1 MGRLEGKTALVTGAA
16 SGIGLQTSIR
26 LAEEGARV
34 MMTDINLEEGLQQAE
49 KLGTNAAFLKL
60 DITEEEEWISVLGET
75 VKRFD
80 RLEILVN
87 SAGMV
92 LIADV
97 EQITL
102 EDWRKV
108 HAVNLDGTFL
118 GCKHGVRVMKEFGA
132 GSIINLS
139 SVSGMIGGF
148 NLAAYNSSKG
158 AVRMLTKSVALHC
171 ARAGYGI
178 RCNSIHP
185 TFIETP
191 MLESMIRDSPDPEKA
206 RQTLVRQVPLRRI
219 GKPDDVAKMIVLISF
234 FRFFSCKKLPSS
246 KCIDKYQLGG
256 LPLDHGSYHGRVV
269 NRPTGTCRY
278 TYYWAA
284 FCS

>member
-49 KLGTNAAFLKL
+49 KPGANATFLKL
-60 DITEEEEWISVLGET
+60 DITEEEEWISVLDET

-80 RLEILVN
+80 RLDILVN

-118 GCKHGVRVMKEFGA
+118 GCKHGVRVMKEFVA

-219 GKPDDVAKMIVLISF
+219 GKPDDVANMIVYLASDESTF
-234 FRFFSCKKLPSS
+234 
-246 KCIDKYQLGG
+246 
-256 LPLDHGSYHGRVV
+256 V
-269 NRPTGTCRY
+269 TGTEMVIDGGVI
-278 TYYWAA
+278 AQ
-284 FCS
+284 

>member
-34 MMTDINLEEGLQQAE
+34 MMTDINLEKVRQQAE
-49 KLGTNAAFLKL
+49 KIDAIATFLKL
-60 DITEEEEWISVLGET
+60 DITEEEEWISVLDET

-80 RLEILVN
+80 RLDILVN

-191 MLESMIRDSPDPEKA
+191 MLESMILDSPDPEKA

-219 GKPDDVAKMIVLISF
+219 GKPDDVANMIVYLASDESTF
-234 FRFFSCKKLPSS
+234 
-246 KCIDKYQLGG
+246 
-256 LPLDHGSYHGRVV
+256 V
-269 NRPTGTCRY
+269 TGTEMVIDGGVI
-278 TYYWAA
+278 AQ
-284 FCS
+284 

>member
-49 KLGTNAAFLKL
+49 KLGTNATFLKL
-60 DITEEEEWISVLGET
+60 DITEEEEWISVLDET
-75 VKRFD
+75 VKRYD
-80 RLEILVN
+80 RLDILVN

-219 GKPDDVAKMIVLISF
+219 GKPDDVANMIVYLASDESTF
-234 FRFFSCKKLPSS
+234 
-246 KCIDKYQLGG
+246 
-256 LPLDHGSYHGRVV
+256 V
-269 NRPTGTCRY
+269 TGTEMVIDGGVI
-278 TYYWAA
+278 AQ
-284 FCS
+284 

>member
-34 MMTDINLEEGLQQAE
+34 MMTDINLEEGRQQAE
-49 KLGTNAAFLKL
+49 KLGANATFLKL
-60 DITEEEEWISVLGET
+60 DITEEDEWISVLDET

-80 RLEILVN
+80 RLDILVN

-191 MLESMIRDSPDPEKA
+191 MLESMIRNSPDPEKA

-219 GKPDDVAKMIVLISF
+219 GKPDDVANMIVYLASDESTF
-234 FRFFSCKKLPSS
+234 
-246 KCIDKYQLGG
+246 
-256 LPLDHGSYHGRVV
+256 V
-269 NRPTGTCRY
+269 TGTEMVIDGGVI
-278 TYYWAA
+278 AQ
-284 FCS
+284 

>member
-26 LAEEGARV
+26 LAEEGALV
-34 MMTDINLEEGLQQAE
+34 MMTDINHEEGLQQAE
-49 KLGTNAAFLKL
+49 KIGANATFLKL
-60 DITEEEEWISVLGET
+60 DITEEEEWISVLDET
-75 VKRFD
+75 VKGFG
-80 RLEILVN
+80 RLDILVN

-118 GCKHGVRVMKEFGA
+118 SCKHGVRVMKEFGA

-219 GKPDDVAKMIVLISF
+219 GRPDDVANMIVYLASDESTF
-234 FRFFSCKKLPSS
+234 
-246 KCIDKYQLGG
+246 
-256 LPLDHGSYHGRVV
+256 V
-269 NRPTGTCRY
+269 TGTEMVIDGGVI
-278 TYYWAA
+278 AQ
-284 FCS
+284 

>member
-26 LAEEGARV
+26 LAEEGALV
-34 MMTDINLEEGLQQAE
+34 MMTDINLKEIRQQAE
-49 KLGTNAAFLKL
+49 KLGSNATFLKL
-60 DITEEEEWISVLGET
+60 DITEEEEWISVLDET

-80 RLEILVN
+80 RLDILVN

-191 MLESMIRDSPDPEKA
+191 MLQSMIRDSPDPEKA

-219 GKPDDVAKMIVLISF
+219 GKPDDVANMIVYLASDESTF
-234 FRFFSCKKLPSS
+234 
-246 KCIDKYQLGG
+246 
-256 LPLDHGSYHGRVV
+256 V
-269 NRPTGTCRY
+269 TGTEMVIDGGVI
-278 TYYWAA
+278 AQ
-284 FCS
+284 

>member
-49 KLGTNAAFLKL
+49 KLGANATFLKL
-60 DITEEEEWISVLGET
+60 DITEEEEWISVLDET

-80 RLEILVN
+80 RLDILVN

-219 GKPDDVAKMIVLISF
+219 GKPEDVANMIVYLASDESTF
-234 FRFFSCKKLPSS
+234 
-246 KCIDKYQLGG
+246 
-256 LPLDHGSYHGRVV
+256 V
-269 NRPTGTCRY
+269 TGTEMVIDGGVI
-278 TYYWAA
+278 AQ
-284 FCS
+284 

>member
-34 MMTDINLEEGLQQAE
+34 MMTDINLEKVRQQAE
-49 KLGTNAAFLKL
+49 KIDANAALLKL
-60 DITEEEEWISVLGET
+60 DITEEEEWISVLDET

-80 RLEILVN
+80 RLDILVN

-206 RQTLVRQVPLRRI
+206 RQTLVRQVPLSRI
-219 GKPDDVAKMIVLISF
+219 GKPDDVANMIVYLASDESTF
-234 FRFFSCKKLPSS
+234 
-246 KCIDKYQLGG
+246 
-256 LPLDHGSYHGRVV
+256 V
-269 NRPTGTCRY
+269 TGTEMVIDGGVI
-278 TYYWAA
+278 AQ
-284 FCS
+284 

>member
-34 MMTDINLEEGLQQAE
+34 MMTDINLEEGRHQAE
-49 KLGTNAAFLKL
+49 KLGANATFLKL
-60 DITEEEEWISVLGET
+60 DITEEEEWISVLDET

-80 RLEILVN
+80 RLDILVN

-191 MLESMIRDSPDPEKA
+191 MLESMIRDSPDPEKT

-219 GKPDDVAKMIVLISF
+219 GKPDDVANMIVYLASDESTF
-234 FRFFSCKKLPSS
+234 
-246 KCIDKYQLGG
+246 
-256 LPLDHGSYHGRVV
+256 V
-269 NRPTGTCRY
+269 TGTEMVIDGGVI
-278 TYYWAA
+278 AQ
-284 FCS
+284 

>member
-1 MGRLEGKTALVTGAA
+1 
-16 SGIGLQTSIR
+16 
-26 LAEEGARV
+26 
-34 MMTDINLEEGLQQAE
+34 MMTDINIEEGLQQAE
-49 KLGTNAAFLKL
+49 KLGANATFLKL
-60 DITEEEEWISVLGET
+60 DITEEEEWISVLDET

-80 RLEILVN
+80 RLDILVN

-97 EQITL
+97 EQILL

-118 GCKHGVRVMKEFGA
+118 GCKHGVRVMKEFRA

-219 GKPDDVAKMIVLISF
+219 GKPDDVANMIVYLASDESTF
-234 FRFFSCKKLPSS
+234 
-246 KCIDKYQLGG
+246 
-256 LPLDHGSYHGRVV
+256 V
-269 NRPTGTCRY
+269 TGTEMVIDGGVI
-278 TYYWAA
+278 AQ
-284 FCS
+284 

>member
-34 MMTDINLEEGLQQAE
+34 MMTDINLEEGRQQAE
-49 KLGTNAAFLKL
+49 KLGANATFLKL
-60 DITEEEEWISVLGET
+60 DITEEEEWISVLDET

-80 RLEILVN
+80 RLDILVN

-219 GKPDDVAKMIVLISF
+219 GKPDDVANMIVYLASDESTF
-234 FRFFSCKKLPSS
+234 
-246 KCIDKYQLGG
+246 
-256 LPLDHGSYHGRVV
+256 V
-269 NRPTGTCRY
+269 TGTEMVIDGGVI
-278 TYYWAA
+278 AQ
-284 FCS
+284 

>member
-34 MMTDINLEEGLQQAE
+34 MMTDINLEKVRQQPE
-49 KLGTNAAFLKL
+49 KIDANAAFLKL

-80 RLEILVN
+80 RLDILVN

-102 EDWRKV
+102 EDWRNV

-219 GKPDDVAKMIVLISF
+219 GKPDDVANMIVYLASDESTF
-234 FRFFSCKKLPSS
+234 
-246 KCIDKYQLGG
+246 
-256 LPLDHGSYHGRVV
+256 V
-269 NRPTGTCRY
+269 TGTEMVIDGGVI
-278 TYYWAA
+278 AQ
-284 FCS
+284 

>member
-1 MGRLEGKTALVTGAA
+1 MGRLEGKTALLTGAA

-34 MMTDINLEEGLQQAE
+34 MMTDINLEKVRQQAE
-49 KLGTNAAFLKL
+49 KIDANATFLKL
-60 DITEEEEWISVLGET
+60 DITEEEEWISVLDET

-80 RLEILVN
+80 RLDILVN

-219 GKPDDVAKMIVLISF
+219 GKPEDVANMIVYLASDESTF
-234 FRFFSCKKLPSS
+234 
-246 KCIDKYQLGG
+246 
-256 LPLDHGSYHGRVV
+256 V
-269 NRPTGTCRY
+269 TGTEMVIDGGVI
-278 TYYWAA
+278 AQ
-284 FCS
+284 

>member
-34 MMTDINLEEGLQQAE
+34 MMTDINLEKVRQQAE
-49 KLGTNAAFLKL
+49 KIGANATFLKL
-60 DITEEEEWISVLGET
+60 DITEEEEWISALDET

-80 RLEILVN
+80 RLDILVN

-219 GKPDDVAKMIVLISF
+219 GKPEDVANMIVYLASDESTF
-234 FRFFSCKKLPSS
+234 
-246 KCIDKYQLGG
+246 
-256 LPLDHGSYHGRVV
+256 V
-269 NRPTGTCRY
+269 TGTEMVIDGGVI
-278 TYYWAA
+278 AQ
-284 FCS
+284 

>member
-34 MMTDINLEEGLQQAE
+34 MMTDINLEEVRQQAE
-49 KLGTNAAFLKL
+49 KLGANATFLKL
-60 DITEEEEWISVLGET
+60 DITEEEEWISVLDET

-80 RLEILVN
+80 RLDILVN

-219 GKPDDVAKMIVLISF
+219 GKPDDVANMIVYLASDESTF
-234 FRFFSCKKLPSS
+234 
-246 KCIDKYQLGG
+246 
-256 LPLDHGSYHGRVV
+256 V
-269 NRPTGTCRY
+269 TGTEMVIDGGVI
-278 TYYWAA
+278 AQ
-284 FCS
+284 

>member
-34 MMTDINLEEGLQQAE
+34 MMTDINLEKVRQQAE
-49 KLGTNAAFLKL
+49 KPGANATFLKL
-60 DITEEEEWISVLGET
+60 DITEEEEWISVLDET

-80 RLEILVN
+80 RLDILVN

-219 GKPDDVAKMIVLISF
+219 GKPDDVANMIVYLASDESTF
-234 FRFFSCKKLPSS
+234 
-246 KCIDKYQLGG
+246 
-256 LPLDHGSYHGRVV
+256 V
-269 NRPTGTCRY
+269 TGTEMVIDGGVI
-278 TYYWAA
+278 AQ
-284 FCS
+284 

>member
-26 LAEEGARV
+26 LAEEGALV
-34 MMTDINLEEGLQQAE
+34 VMTDVNLEEGLQQVE
-49 KLGTNAAFLKL
+49 KLGANAAFLKL
-60 DITEEEEWISVLGET
+60 DITEEEEWISVLDET
-75 VKRFD
+75 LKRFG
-80 RLEILVN
+80 RLDILVN
-87 SAGMV
+87 SAGIV

-139 SVSGMIGGF
+139 SVSGLIGGF

-171 ARAGYGI
+171 ARTGYGI

-206 RQTLVRQVPLRRI
+206 RQKLVRQVPLRRI
-219 GKPDDVAKMIVLISF
+219 GKPDDVANMIVYLASDESTF
-234 FRFFSCKKLPSS
+234 
-246 KCIDKYQLGG
+246 
-256 LPLDHGSYHGRVV
+256 V
-269 NRPTGTCRY
+269 TGTEMVIDGGVI
-278 TYYWAA
+278 AQ
-284 FCS
+284 

>member
-1 MGRLEGKTALVTGAA
+1 MGRLEGKTALVTGAS
-16 SGIGLQTSIR
+16 SGIGLQTSMR

-34 MMTDINLEEGLQQAE
+34 MMTDINLEEGRQQAE
-49 KLGTNAAFLKL
+49 KLGATATFLKL
-60 DITEEEEWISVLGET
+60 DITEEEEWISVLDET

-80 RLEILVN
+80 RLDILVN

-102 EDWRKV
+102 EDWKKV

-191 MLESMIRDSPDPEKA
+191 MLESMILDSPDPEKA

-219 GKPDDVAKMIVLISF
+219 GKPDDVANMIVYLASDESTF
-234 FRFFSCKKLPSS
+234 
-246 KCIDKYQLGG
+246 
-256 LPLDHGSYHGRVV
+256 V
-269 NRPTGTCRY
+269 TGTEMVIDGGVI
-278 TYYWAA
+278 AQ
-284 FCS
+284 

>member
-49 KLGTNAAFLKL
+49 KPGTNAAFLKL

-75 VKRFD
+75 VKRFGHLD
-80 RLEILVN
+80 ILVN

-108 HAVNLDGTFL
+108 HAINLDGTFL
-118 GCKHGVRVMKEFGA
+118 GCKHGVKVMKEFGA

-191 MLESMIRDSPDPEKA
+191 MLESMILDSPDPEKA

-219 GKPDDVAKMIVLISF
+219 GKPDDVANMIVYLASDESTF
-234 FRFFSCKKLPSS
+234 
-246 KCIDKYQLGG
+246 
-256 LPLDHGSYHGRVV
+256 V
-269 NRPTGTCRY
+269 TGTEMVIDGGVI
-278 TYYWAA
+278 AQ
-284 FCS
+284 

>member
-34 MMTDINLEEGLQQAE
+34 MMTDINLEKVRQQAE
-49 KLGTNAAFLKL
+49 KIDANAAFLKL
-60 DITEEEEWISVLGET
+60 DITEEEEWISVLDET

-80 RLEILVN
+80 RLDILVN

-102 EDWRKV
+102 EDWKKV

-191 MLESMIRDSPDPEKA
+191 MLESMILDSPDPEKA

-219 GKPDDVAKMIVLISF
+219 GKPDDVANMIVYLASDESTF
-234 FRFFSCKKLPSS
+234 
-246 KCIDKYQLGG
+246 
-256 LPLDHGSYHGRVV
+256 V
-269 NRPTGTCRY
+269 TGTEMVIDGGVI
-278 TYYWAA
+278 AQ
-284 FCS
+284 

>member
-1 MGRLEGKTALVTGAA
+1 MGRVDGKIALVTGAA
-16 SGIGLQTSIR
+16 SGIGLQASLR

-34 MMTDINLEEGLQQAE
+34 MMTDINVENVKKEAE
-49 KLGTNAAFLKL
+49 KLGRNAEFLKL
-60 DITEEEEWISVLGET
+60 DITLEEDWISALRET
-75 VKRFD
+75 VKRFQSLD
-80 RLEILVN
+80 ILVN

-97 EQITL
+97 EQISL
-102 EDWRKV
+102 EDWRQV

-139 SVSGMIGGF
+139 SVSGLIGGF
-148 NLAAYNSSKG
+148 NLAAYNSSTG

-171 ARAGYGI
+171 ARSGYGI

-191 MLESMIRDSPDPEKA
+191 MLESMIQDAPDPEKA
-206 RQTLVRQVPLRRI
+206 RQTLIRQVPLKRI
-219 GKPDDVAKMIVLISF
+219 GTTDDVAKMIVYLASDESTF
-234 FRFFSCKKLPSS
+234 
-246 KCIDKYQLGG
+246 
-256 LPLDHGSYHGRVV
+256 V
-269 NRPTGTCRY
+269 TGTEMVIDGGVV
-278 TYYWAA
+278 AQ
-284 FCS
+284 

>member
-1 MGRLEGKTALVTGAA
+1 
-16 SGIGLQTSIR
+16 
-26 LAEEGARV
+26 

-49 KLGTNAAFLKL
+49 KIEAKATFLKL
-60 DITEEEEWISVLGET
+60 DITEEEEWISVLDET

-80 RLEILVN
+80 RLDILVN

-219 GKPDDVAKMIVLISF
+219 GKPEDVANMIVYLASDESTF
-234 FRFFSCKKLPSS
+234 
-246 KCIDKYQLGG
+246 
-256 LPLDHGSYHGRVV
+256 V
-269 NRPTGTCRY
+269 TGTEMVIDGGVI
-278 TYYWAA
+278 AQ
-284 FCS
+284 

>member
-49 KLGTNAAFLKL
+49 KLGANATFLKL
-60 DITEEEEWISVLGET
+60 DITEEEEWISVLDET
-75 VKRFD
+75 VKRFG
-80 RLEILVN
+80 RLDILVN

-191 MLESMIRDSPDPEKA
+191 MLESMIGDSPDPEKA

-219 GKPDDVAKMIVLISF
+219 GKPDDVANMIVYLASDESTF
-234 FRFFSCKKLPSS
+234 
-246 KCIDKYQLGG
+246 
-256 LPLDHGSYHGRVV
+256 V
-269 NRPTGTCRY
+269 TGTEMVIDGGVI
-278 TYYWAA
+278 AQ
-284 FCS
+284 

>member
-26 LAEEGARV
+26 LAEEGALV

-49 KLGTNAAFLKL
+49 KPGVNATFLKL
-60 DITEEEEWISVLGET
+60 DITEEEEWISVLDET

-80 RLEILVN
+80 RLDILVN

-219 GKPDDVAKMIVLISF
+219 GKPDDVANMIVYLASDESTF
-234 FRFFSCKKLPSS
+234 
-246 KCIDKYQLGG
+246 
-256 LPLDHGSYHGRVV
+256 V
-269 NRPTGTCRY
+269 TGTEMVIDGGVI
-278 TYYWAA
+278 AQ
-284 FCS
+284 

>member
-34 MMTDINLEEGLQQAE
+34 MMTDINLEEGLQKAE
-49 KLGTNAAFLKL
+49 KLGANATFLKL
-60 DITEEEEWISVLGET
+60 DITEEEEWIPVLDET
-75 VKRFD
+75 VKRFG
-80 RLEILVN
+80 RLDILVN

-219 GKPDDVAKMIVLISF
+219 GKPDDVANMIVYLASDESTF
-234 FRFFSCKKLPSS
+234 
-246 KCIDKYQLGG
+246 
-256 LPLDHGSYHGRVV
+256 V
-269 NRPTGTCRY
+269 TGTEMVIDGGVI
-278 TYYWAA
+278 AQ
-284 FCS
+284 

>member
-26 LAEEGARV
+26 LAEEGALV

-49 KLGTNAAFLKL
+49 KLGANATFLKL
-60 DITEEEEWISVLGET
+60 DITEEEEWISVLDET

-80 RLEILVN
+80 RLDILVN

-171 ARAGYGI
+171 DRSGYGI

-191 MLESMIRDSPDPEKA
+191 ILESMILDSPDPEKA

-219 GKPDDVAKMIVLISF
+219 GKPDDVANMIVYLASDESTF
-234 FRFFSCKKLPSS
+234 
-246 KCIDKYQLGG
+246 
-256 LPLDHGSYHGRVV
+256 V
-269 NRPTGTCRY
+269 TGTEMVIDGGVI
-278 TYYWAA
+278 AQ
-284 FCS
+284 

>member
-34 MMTDINLEEGLQQAE
+34 MMTDINLEEGRHQAE
-49 KLGTNAAFLKL
+49 KLGANATFLKL
-60 DITEEEEWISVLGET
+60 DITEEEEWISVLDET

-80 RLEILVN
+80 RLDILVN

-219 GKPDDVAKMIVLISF
+219 GKPDDVANMIVYLASDESTF
-234 FRFFSCKKLPSS
+234 
-246 KCIDKYQLGG
+246 
-256 LPLDHGSYHGRVV
+256 V
-269 NRPTGTCRY
+269 TGTEMVIDGGVI
-278 TYYWAA
+278 AQ
-284 FCS
+284 

>member
-26 LAEEGARV
+26 LAEEGALV
-34 MMTDINLEEGLQQAE
+34 MMTDINHKEGLQQAE
-49 KLGTNAAFLKL
+49 KLGANATFLKL
-60 DITEEEEWISVLGET
+60 DITEEEEWISVLDET

-80 RLEILVN
+80 RLDILVN

-219 GKPDDVAKMIVLISF
+219 GKPDDVANMIVYLASDESTF
-234 FRFFSCKKLPSS
+234 
-246 KCIDKYQLGG
+246 
-256 LPLDHGSYHGRVV
+256 V
-269 NRPTGTCRY
+269 TGTEMVIDGGVI
-278 TYYWAA
+278 AQ
-284 FCS
+284 

>member
-26 LAEEGARV
+26 LAEEGALV
-34 MMTDINLEEGLQQAE
+34 MMTDINHEEGLQQAE
-49 KLGTNAAFLKL
+49 KLGANATFLKL
-60 DITEEEEWISVLGET
+60 DITEEEEWISVLDET

-80 RLEILVN
+80 RLDILVN

-118 GCKHGVRVMKEFGA
+118 GCKHGVRVMKVFGA

-219 GKPDDVAKMIVLISF
+219 GKPDDVANMIVYLASDESTF
-234 FRFFSCKKLPSS
+234 
-246 KCIDKYQLGG
+246 
-256 LPLDHGSYHGRVV
+256 V
-269 NRPTGTCRY
+269 TGTEMVIDGGVI
-278 TYYWAA
+278 AQ
-284 FCS
+284 

>member
-49 KLGTNAAFLKL
+49 KPGTNAAFLKL
-60 DITEEEEWISVLGET
+60 DITEEEEWISVLDET
-75 VKRFD
+75 VKRFG
-80 RLEILVN
+80 RLDILVN

-139 SVSGMIGGF
+139 SVSGMIRGF

-219 GKPDDVAKMIVLISF
+219 GKPDDVANMIVYLASDESTF
-234 FRFFSCKKLPSS
+234 
-246 KCIDKYQLGG
+246 
-256 LPLDHGSYHGRVV
+256 V
-269 NRPTGTCRY
+269 TGTEMVIDGGVI
-278 TYYWAA
+278 AQ
-284 FCS
+284 

>member
-34 MMTDINLEEGLQQAE
+34 MMTDINLEKVRQQAE
-49 KLGTNAAFLKL
+49 KIDANATFLKL
-60 DITEEEEWISVLGET
+60 DITEEEEWISVLDET

-80 RLEILVN
+80 RLDILVN

-139 SVSGMIGGF
+139 SVSGIIGGF

-191 MLESMIRDSPDPEKA
+191 MLESMILDSPDPEKA

-219 GKPDDVAKMIVLISF
+219 GKPEDVANMIVYLASDESTF
-234 FRFFSCKKLPSS
+234 
-246 KCIDKYQLGG
+246 
-256 LPLDHGSYHGRVV
+256 V
-269 NRPTGTCRY
+269 TGTEMVIDGGVI
-278 TYYWAA
+278 AQ
-284 FCS
+284 

>member
-26 LAEEGARV
+26 LAEEGALV
-34 MMTDINLEEGLQQAE
+34 MMTDINHKEGLQQAE
-49 KLGTNAAFLKL
+49 KLGANATFLKL
-60 DITEEEEWISVLGET
+60 DITEEEEWISALDET

-80 RLEILVN
+80 RLDILVN

-219 GKPDDVAKMIVLISF
+219 GKPDDCL
-234 FRFFSCKKLPSS
+234 L
-246 KCIDKYQLGG
+246 
-256 LPLDHGSYHGRVV
+256 
-269 NRPTGTCRY
+269 Y
-278 TYYWAA
+278 TSDAA
-284 FCS
+284 DE

>member
-34 MMTDINLEEGLQQAE
+34 MMTDINLEEGRQQAE
-49 KLGTNAAFLKL
+49 KLGNNATFLKL
-60 DITEEEEWISVLGET
+60 DITEEEEWIPVLDET

-80 RLEILVN
+80 RLDILVN

-118 GCKHGVRVMKEFGA
+118 GCKHGVRVMKEFGS

-191 MLESMIRDSPDPEKA
+191 MLESMIRNSPDPEKA

-219 GKPDDVAKMIVLISF
+219 GKPDDVANMIVYLASDESTF
-234 FRFFSCKKLPSS
+234 
-246 KCIDKYQLGG
+246 
-256 LPLDHGSYHGRVV
+256 V
-269 NRPTGTCRY
+269 TGTEMVIDGGVI
-278 TYYWAA
+278 AQ
-284 FCS
+284 

>member
-34 MMTDINLEEGLQQAE
+34 MMTDINLEEGRQQAE
-49 KLGTNAAFLKL
+49 KPGANATFLKL
-60 DITEEEEWISVLGET
+60 DITEEEEWISVLDET

-80 RLEILVN
+80 RLDILVN

-102 EDWRKV
+102 EEWRKV
-108 HAVNLDGTFL
+108 HAINLDGTFL

-219 GKPDDVAKMIVLISF
+219 GKPDDVANMIVYLASDESTF
-234 FRFFSCKKLPSS
+234 
-246 KCIDKYQLGG
+246 
-256 LPLDHGSYHGRVV
+256 V
-269 NRPTGTCRY
+269 TGTEMVIDGGVI
-278 TYYWAA
+278 AQ
-284 FCS
+284 